1 LIPTSSFQIART
13 NFIAKTSDYCRA
25 SLAEDGPG
33 GQTFSTHG
41 HIATPWAVQGP
52 AKISPAEV
60 SAPWLA
66 EGRAMLRLAW
76 PLILANLT
84 QQLIQATDVLLIGR
98 LGATQLAA
106 ATLALN
112 LTWTFSIFLLGLITA
127 SSPMMATAL
136 GQRFNAVRDVRRTF
150 RAGLWLIAIVM
161 PPYCVLMWN
170 VGPLMRAFGE
180 SEELATQGQTFLRAY
195 MWIVPS
201 WLLFQLLR
209 NFVAALERPRIVLWL
224 SIAGIA
230 LNALISWSLI
240 FGHFGL
246 PALGLV
252 GSGLGSTITWLILCA
267 ALIAVVSRERRFRRF
282 HLFGHSWRFDR
293 QRTIKMIKLGWPIG
307 ATMALEIGVFALA
320 AFFMGWIGAPAVA
333 AHAIAL
339 QLAALTFMVPLGL
352 GQAAT
357 VRVGLALGRRD
368 EAGITRAGWTA
379 WVMGIGFMAAMA
391 LVMWSVPRQLVTLF
405 LADVP
410 KNAVVIGL
418 AVSFLR
424 VAAAFQLVD
433 GAQVIGAGMLR
444 GLHDTRWPLLF
455 ALVGYWVVG
464 LGIGSWLAFGA
475 DWRGLGIW
483 IGLACGLASVA
494 ALMLAR
500 WMLRTRLGLIAFR

>member
-1 LIPTSSFQIART
+1 MELRST
-13 NFIAKTSDYCRA
+13 
-25 SLAEDGPG
+25 LA
-33 GQTFSTHG
+33 
-41 HIATPWAVQGP
+41 
-52 AKISPAEV
+52 
-60 SAPWLA
+60 
-66 EGRAMLRLAW
+66 LAW

-84 QQLIQATDVLLIGR
+84 QQLIQATDILLLGR
-98 LGATQLAA
+98 LGSMQLAA

-136 GQRFNAVRDVRRTF
+136 GLRFNAVRDVRRTF
-150 RAGLWLIAIVM
+150 RAGLWLLVIVM
-161 PPYCVLMWN
+161 PPYCLLMWN
-170 VGPLMRAFGE
+170 AGGLMRALGI
-180 SEELATQGQTFLRAY
+180 SAELAAAGQTFMRAY
-195 MWIVPS
+195 MWIVAP

-224 SIAGIA
+224 SICGIIV
-230 LNALISWSLI
+230 NALVSWALI

-252 GSGLGSTITWLILCA
+252 GSGIGSTVTWLA
-267 ALIAVVSRERRFRRF
+267 MSGALIVVICTDRQFRRF
-282 HLFGHSWRFDR
+282 HLFGRWWRFDR
-293 QRTIKMIKLGWPIG
+293 QRTAALIKLGWPIG
-307 ATMALEIGVFALA
+307 ATMGLEIGVFALA
-320 AFFMGWIGAPAVA
+320 AYFMGWIGATTVA
-333 AHAIAL
+333 AHAVAL

-357 VRVGLALGRRD
+357 VRVGLALGRKD

-379 WVMGIGFMAAMA
+379 WVLGLLFMATMA
-391 LVMWSVPRQLVTLF
+391 LVMWSFPRQLITLF
-405 LADVP
+405 LKDVP
-410 KNAVVIGL
+410 ANAVVIAL

-455 ALVGYWVVG
+455 ALVGYWVIG
-464 LGIGSWLAFGA
+464 LGIGAWLAFAA
-475 DWRGLGIW
+475 DWKGVGIW
-483 IGLACGLASVA
+483 VGLASGLAAVA

-500 WMLRTRLGLIAFR
+500 WVLRDRLGLTRQNHV